1 MPVSLILAST
11 SPYRA
16 ALLKRLGVPF
26 SVQAPGVAE
35 ELQAGEAPPARALR
49 LALAKAHAVAAAH
62 PDAWVLGSDQ
72 VADCDGRI
80 LEKPGDADRCREQLA
95 ACSGRSVTFLTAAV
109 LARSHPAAVHQHLD
123 RTTVRFRSL
132 TGAEIARYVQ
142 RDRPFD
148 CAGGFRCEGLG
159 IALFDGIDGSD
170 PTALIGLPL
179 IWVAGALRQA
189 GLDPL
194 AATHS

>member
-16 ALLKRLGVPF
+16 ALLERLGLPF
-26 SVQAPGVAE
+26 RVEAPGVAE
-35 ELQAGEAPPARALR
+35 ELLAGEAPAARAVR

-62 PDAWVLGSDQ
+62 PDDWVLGSDQ

-80 LEKPGDADRCREQLA
+80 LEKPGDTDRCRKQLA
-95 ACSGRSVTFLTAAV
+95 VCSGRSVTFFTAAV
-109 LARSHPAAVHQHLD
+109 LAREQPAAISQHVD

-132 TGAEIARYVQ
+132 TGDEIARYVQ
-142 RDRPFD
+142 CDRPFD
-148 CAGGFRCEGLG
+148 CVGGFRCEGLG
-159 IALFDGIDGSD
+159 IALFDGIDSSD

-179 IWVAGALRQA
+179 IWVANALRQV
-189 GLDPL
+189 GLDSL
-194 AATHS
+194 AATQP

>member
-1 MPVSLILAST
+1 MPLSLILAST

-16 ALLKRLGVPF
+16 SLLERLGLPF
-26 SVQAPGVAE
+26 TIAAPGVDEGAIP
-35 ELQAGEAPPARALR
+35 GEAPAARALR
-49 LALAKAHAVAAAH
+49 LARAKADAISAAH

-72 VADCDGRI
+72 VADCGGRI
-80 LEKPGDADRCREQLA
+80 LEKPGNAGRCREQLA
-95 ACSGRSVTFLTAAV
+95 FCSGRSATFFTAVVLT
-109 LARSHPAAVHQHLD
+109 RHQPAAVDQHVD
-123 RTTVRFRSL
+123 CTTVRFRSL
-132 TGAEIARYVQ
+132 TSDEIAGYVL

-159 IALFDGIDGSD
+159 IALFEGIDGSD

-179 IWVAGALRQA
+179 IWLSRALRLA

-194 AATHS
+194 ATSQS

>member
-16 ALLKRLGVPF
+16 ALLQRLGLPF
-26 SVQAPGVAE
+26 SVEAPGVAE
-35 ELQAGEAPPARALR
+35 ELLAGEAPPARALR
-49 LALAKAHAVAAAH
+49 LALAKAHAIAAAH

-72 VADCDGRI
+72 VADCEGRI
-80 LEKPGDADRCREQLA
+80 LEKPGDADRCRQQLA
-95 ACSGRSVTFLTAAV
+95 VCSGRSVTFFTAAV
-109 LARSHPAAVHQHLD
+109 LARGQPAAEHQHLD

-132 TGAEIARYVQ
+132 TDAEIARYVQ

-170 PTALIGLPL
+170 PTALVGLPL
-179 IWVAGALRQA
+179 IWVSRALRQA

-194 AATHS
+194 AATQS

>member
-16 ALLKRLGVPF
+16 ALLRRLGLPF
-26 SVQAPGVAE
+26 RVEAPGVAE
-35 ELQAGEAPPARALR
+35 GLLADEAPAAGALR
-49 LALAKAHAVAAAH
+49 LARAKALAVAAFHA
-62 PDAWVLGSDQ
+62 DDWVLGSDQ

-80 LEKPGDADRCREQLA
+80 LEKPGNADRCREQLA
-95 ACSGRSVTFLTAAV
+95 ACSGRSVRFYTAAA
-109 LARSHPAAVHQHLD
+109 LARGPRGAVSQHVD
-123 RTTVRFRSL
+123 CTTVRFRQL
-132 TGAEIARYVQ
+132 TQEEIARYVQ

-170 PTALIGLPL
+170 PTALIGMPL

-194 AATHS
+194 AETQC